1 MTDLN
6 SYIKPIESECEGFK
20 VLSISAIKV
29 DGDAESL
36 KNNLGLGQLKSCD
49 YIKTT
54 DSGVIFIEVTDL
66 IAQQA
71 QLDTRVN
78 ELRKLKITEEGT
90 KTSLSTKELQLF
102 FSKNVIIR
110 ELKEKF
116 ISTQVIFCSIEK
128 RFNLT
133 VRSVFSFF
141 VVLCCKNISDLIAFD
156 EIQRNLKNE
165 LKGLVSDIKFIPFPV
180 LPTHL
185 N

>member
-1 MTDLN
+1 MRDLDN
-6 SYIKPIESECEGFK
+6 YIKPIESECEGFE
-20 VLSISAIKV
+20 VLSISAIKI

-36 KNNLGLGQLKSCD
+36 KNNLGLDQLKSCD

-66 IAQQA
+66 VAQKT
-71 QLDTRVN
+71 QLDIRVS
-78 ELRKLKITEEGT
+78 ELRKLKVTEDGT

-128 RFNLT
+128 RFDLT
-133 VRSVFSFF
+133 IKSIYSFF
-141 VVLCCKNISDLIAFD
+141 VVLCCRNISDLIAFD
-156 EIQRNLKNE
+156 EIQRSLKTE
-165 LKGLVSDIKFIPFPV
+165 LKGLVSNIKFIPFPE
-180 LPTHL
+180 LINHI
-185 N
+185 